1 MAGTVFLLLSVTTF
15 AGNNPEYRQTL
26 FGKDG
31 QLQANSQLYTFDI
44 NYEAYKSTTGAIEKT
59 WYIKNAVRFM
69 IDEEATSYISS
80 DFVASIKLNISS
92 ENAAGVVTNHPQQ
105 TLTIDYKTSE
115 GVVSGAISSYE
126 FRDAVKVTVTIAEA
140 ITKNVSWD
148 VSKNLKLVNE
158 IIAFRDWKFDCNTV
172 INNISGVQDS
182 LLADAWLV
190 NWGTPSAPSTF
201 VSEFDLEWAWI
212 DETAVTEYIF
222 NGVVNLDSVFENN
235 ATRITTVNNKYWI
248 PLLYEGNGRLYV
260 RVRPAQEKSNGQRVE
275 GNWYYLNYYGL
286 AYLPRGEDDGHE
298 SNLNWQ
304 ATTTYAEEGKRKTV
318 IQYFDGTLRGRQ
330 TVTKDNVS
338 KTTVVAE
345 SFYDYQGRP
354 VIQVLPAPTLN
365 TIISFTKNFNQF
377 DDIRN
382 AKTVYDNL
390 NQAQSSCNKLTAKML
405 TAAAGSAAQYYSSE
419 NPLVNTGLNKYI
431 SDAGGYPYTETRY
444 TNDGTG
450 RIDAQGG
457 VGQLYQVNGGKET
470 RYYYESA
477 DQDDLDALLGTD
489 AGYASHYSKTWV
501 RDANGQYSVSY
512 TDMKGRAIATALAG
526 NKPDNLDALPSLA
539 SATKTITRQLIDNET
554 NNVHGNSI
562 ISSKS
567 LVVPKAG
574 DYQFN
579 YLLSPEKLRMMLC
592 TGDSICFDC
601 LYELNISI
609 IPDCSDKVITNNTVP
624 VTTFSNPVIKKNFTL
639 GQYLTTCGP
648 GNSPLLD
655 TSFSVRLPEGSY
667 TIVKELK
674 LNTVARDWY
683 RENRFLTGD
692 TCKKKVD
699 FISQQYQLAISQLNC
714 YTSCTQCNQKLG
726 SEIDFINRFRTESGL
741 AQSEIDA
748 ILPQI
753 RAAYAE
759 AKANCDRLC
768 DNAGGGSLE
777 ELYGMKNIML
787 MDVTPPMGQYAK
799 INDTENPSV
808 ESRPFNIFSS
818 NPRITY
824 CPTVKPYHRPLTYS
838 LNPESVNCISGYQ
851 NSYGIETL
859 SATAAAA
866 KTSEEFSDFFDDGYA
881 NNLLPYHP
889 EFPKLKFAEKY
900 LKGTYRFGD
909 KLQGTDTWS
918 LAASRGYIHQTTG
931 NPVTAAEY
939 LMQKDSFFIQTG
951 FTHPLYYEMRNAI
964 TSDFIKANPQCSG
977 SQDLGMWKLA
987 KYSVFCHK
995 EIKENSGQQLING
1008 CLIPNAALEA
1018 CLSSQ
1023 NNLPPGNDGTHCG
1036 ADMDMVWK
1044 NFKAFY
1050 ISFRNVLISRYL
1062 EQQTQTE
1069 MTSRYPIFEQNSGYN
1084 YQERFIRFV
1093 NGRPVGLDDLG
1104 GLLGGTTDP
1113 NNYDTAT
1120 ANEATRVCEANTGTW
1135 MNRLRR
1141 CPQVESMAQTN
1152 PSQWT
1157 SDAAWLNKYLVLICS
1172 QGVDYMGH
1180 PFGASSLPDSKPG
1193 VLVTETPDN
1202 TVLTGISVRNFPQ
1215 LISYYLSFRNILLS
1229 EFCYPEL
1236 IDYPKAYNVAP
1247 PMVSLPVIT
1256 VPEPCVC
1263 ERINYFKTKWQNAG
1277 SPGTFS
1283 NYLLNTQGT
1292 SISQDTLNILI
1303 NMCNTGYVS
1312 QSPNCNFLSSPVKI
1326 PAVFQCRG
1334 TATLD
1339 SSKTC
1344 ITCGDYTA
1352 IKQQFLADR
1361 GVAAPFNDPQ
1371 TETELAWNRAF
1382 ADYANYRTGFSKLW
1396 PEYVQFGLTCAND
1409 STLGCTNLNNL
1420 VAAWQATSPPST
1432 GDSCRLSFT
1441 QFMNYHTSRNLTFN
1455 QWMDKFAEANCNK
1468 PPVCQTVLTCSR
1480 IKSLVNSYYSHYGYQ
1495 IWRNVNCQN
1504 LFTQFVNDS
1513 LGTSYSYRDI
1523 VNNNNYLCGSD
1534 CPLNIC
1540 SFPNSHLLT
1549 LLYKN
1554 YKSQV
1559 YQSTWTL
1566 TQCQTN
1572 FTNWFNTQLG
1582 FTSNPYAWPSIVSL
1596 YQSQAGGG
1604 STGDGNCVP
1613 DINQLCAPP
1622 YSCNQ
1627 LNYLINQFYVL
1638 YPNADSLGNCQVLF
1652 TTWFNQQ
1659 LGTNYTFL
1667 EIQSIYSTVCGG
1679 TLSVCTGGSYWDCC
1693 ELIIFYQQIIE
1704 QYNSGQVI
1712 CQNFGN
1718 TFCNC
1723 FRTQF
1728 NAHYNKNYTYEEIKQ
1743 LYYVHCGFTVM
1754 SCPLE
1759 PPVFTCQ
1766 LLQTALGEF
1775 IKQYPGRS
1783 CSLIDSCQQFFAS
1796 WFNNHFGTLYTYN
1809 DIANLYLVICGE
1821 SLTICATKCPDYI
1834 VYVNNYNSKYGNIKI
1849 PLLARRQLFESLF
1862 NEAFGYTGGGGG
1874 STDEKGDVG
1883 NSPLVYSQI
1892 KSLLAGCITMP
1903 ANLEN
1908 ENLYLTLNDANV
1920 LSDFKKAF
1928 YLRNTGGVQEKCET
1942 DFTAWVNW
1950 TMGVNKTWCELAE
1963 LYKTILG
1970 EGAENI
1976 CGTST
1981 SCSSSGGGSTGE
1993 DEKGLPIGG
2002 GGSSATISYPPMLCG
2017 LNVEIFTPPPVDTST
2032 CHSPML
2038 IAITD
2043 ATIKWELY
2051 LDSLR
2056 RNFDT
2061 AWYNKC
2067 IKAKNLESFTVSF
2080 DKAEYHYTLYYYDQ
2094 AGQLVR
2100 TVPPEGVVDKRSD
2113 ATFLTSVKN
2122 ARKTNAAIPVLPGH
2136 TMATEYRYNTLG
2148 QVVQQ
2153 KSPDGGLSKFWYDY
2167 LGRLV
2172 VSQNAQQ
2179 ALDNKYSY
2187 TLYDELGRIQ
2197 EVGQKPQTS
2206 VMTQTISR
2214 DKDLLQTWINGSNNK
2229 EQLTRTVYDMPYAGT
2244 EFSYLLIQRN
2254 LRNRVSYT
2262 QVWNLS
2268 SQSYANGA
2276 TYYTYDIH
2284 GNVDTLLQDYGN
2296 SANANIMNLAGHRFK
2311 RIAYNYD
2318 LISGKVNM
2326 VSYQPGYVSP
2336 VTGQWVTNTDRFYH
2350 KYMYDAE
2357 NKLTG
2362 VETSRDSLLWERD
2375 ATYYYYKHGPLARTV
2390 LGQQQVQGVDY
2401 AYTLQGWL
2409 KGVNSTAPSNFPEG
2423 GGQGIYD
2430 IGGDGKLGSS
2440 NTLVARDAYGFSL
2453 NYYTA
2458 TVGTSTVND
2467 YKSINST
2474 VTPFVNNVFNLT
2486 NTNSTVVAKP
2496 LFNGNI
2502 AAMAVNIP
2510 KLGTASV
2517 YGYQYDQLNRIT
2529 SMDAFTGINNTN
2541 NTFTASTTA
2550 NYKERVTYDANGN
2563 IKTYL
2568 RNGDA
2573 ARQYMD
2579 DMVYSYKAG
2588 NNQLDRV
2595 VDAAPDAAG
2604 NYSLYNDLKRTQP
2617 NGSQGQATGNYTY
2630 DAIGNLKTDI
2640 SEGIT
2645 NIIWSVYGKILSV
2658 TKASGTITYTYDASG
2673 NRISKEANGKTTW
2686 YVRDAS
2692 GNVMAVYEKRSD
2704 LNSNH
2709 LTQSEVHLYGSSR
2722 LGIYNINR
2730 DLEVSPS
2737 GQITN
2742 FERGNK
2748 FFELSNHLGNVLVTV
2763 SDRKLQMS
2771 AGGVLVDYY
2780 KADVVSAN
2788 DYYPFGMAMPGRG
2801 FSSEKYRYGFNGKEK
2816 DKDIAVGDYDF
2827 GARIYDGRIGR
2838 WLSVDPLADKYP
2850 SHAPYIF
2857 SANNP
2862 VLVLDVDGRDWIIST
2877 SIDSKG
2883 NKTVTIKLTAAIVNT
2898 SGTAVD
2904 LNKFKAAVISQ
2915 LKTNFEKISYREV
2928 TQYTQTPNKS
2938 RLDGVTTG
2946 TGMIPSDFV
2955 NVSVKFDYDI
2965 RVVTNK
2971 EQQFDTNPF
2980 TTSNGLTTTNP
2991 NPFIAKDPNYTDTR
3005 RPDEH
3010 LIEIKAD
3017 QELPNLYGKV
3027 NKIGGKELYLNV
3039 TKIANIISGKDN
3051 NTVFHELGH
3060 SLGLRHVD
3068 KKYETLIDIINGGNS
3083 QYLNKDKQSRDSNNA
3098 MFSGSSKYMNDST
3111 STNTSPTQFKRII
3124 ENIKKNE
3131 VNKK

>member
-1 MAGTVFLLLSVTTF
+1 MTGTVLILLSLVMY
-15 AGNNPEYRQTL
+15 AGNNPEQPRTL
-26 FGKDG
+26 FGKNG
-31 QLQANSQLYTFDI
+31 QLKRDSVLSIYDMSFEANK
-44 NYEAYKSTTGAIEKT
+44 NVPGAIEKT
-59 WYIKNAVRFM
+59 WYVKNTVRFM
-69 IDEEATSYISS
+69 VDEEAPAYIFS
-80 DFVASIKLNISS
+80 DFIASIKLNISS
-92 ENAAGVVTNHPQQ
+92 VNAAGVTTNHQQ
-105 TLTIDYKTSE
+105 KILTIDYKTSE
-115 GVVSGAISSYE
+115 GVVSGSISSYE
-126 FRDAVKVTVTIAEA
+126 FRDAVSVTVTIAED

-148 VSKNLKLVNE
+148 VTKNLKLVTE
-158 IIAFRDWKFDCNTV
+158 IVSLRDWKFDCSTAF
-172 INNISGVQDS
+172 GYFRTDS
-182 LLADAWLV
+182 LFYDEWKV
-190 NWGTPSAPSTF
+190 KWEPSLLP
-201 VSEFDLEWAWI
+201 VSFATGYDLEWAWI
-212 DETAVTEYIF
+212 DETAVSEYTF
-222 NGVVNLDSVFENN
+222 GGVVNVDSVFENN
-235 ATRITTVNNKYWI
+235 SSRVNLKFAEIDYRI
-248 PLLYEGNGRLYV
+248 PLLYEDDGRLYARIRQV
-260 RVRPAQEKSNGQRVE
+260 QEKANGQRLE
-275 GNWYYLNYYGL
+275 GNWYYLNNNGL
-286 AYLPRGEDDGHE
+286 GYLKKYPGDGHQD
-298 SNLNWQ
+298 SLNWQ

-330 TVTKDNVS
+330 TVTKDNVNR
-338 KTTVVAE
+338 KTVVAE

-354 VIQVLPAPTLN
+354 VIQVLPAPTLSN
-365 TIISFTKNFNQF
+365 MITFTRNLNRF
-377 DDIRN
+377 DDAGN
-382 AKTVYDNL
+382 AKTVYDKL
-390 NQAQSSCNKLTAKML
+390 DISQSSCNKQTARML
-405 TAAAGSAAQYYSSE
+405 STAAGSAAQYYSTS
-419 NPLVNTGLNKYI
+419 NPGVNDGFNKYI
-431 SDAGGYPYTETRY
+431 PDADGYPYTETRY
-444 TNDGTG
+444 SSDGTG

-457 VGQLYQVNGGKET
+457 VGRLYQVNGGKET
-470 RYYYESA
+470 KYYYESA
-477 DQDDLDALLGTD
+477 DPDDLNALFGTD

-512 TDMKGRAIATALAG
+512 TDMKGRTVATALAG
-526 NKPDNLDALPSLA
+526 NKPTNLDALPSLA
-539 SATKTITRQLIDNET
+539 AANKTITRQLIDNET

-579 YLLSPEKLRMMLC
+579 YSLSPEKLRMMLC

-674 LNTVARDWY
+674 LNTAARDWY
-683 RENRFLTGD
+683 RENRFISAD
-692 TCKKKVD
+692 TCKKKID
-699 FISQQYQLAISQLNC
+699 FINQQYQLAINQMNC
-714 YTSCTQCNQKLG
+714 YTTCEQCNQKLG
-726 SEIDFINRFRTESGL
+726 SETDFVNRFRTESGL
-741 AQSEIDA
+741 PENTIQAMMPEIK
-748 ILPQI
+748 
-753 RAAYAE
+753 AAYQQ
-759 AKANCDRLC
+759 AKANCEAICNDTNYETT
-768 DNAGGGSLE
+768 D
-777 ELYGMKNIML
+777 ELDDIRALML
-787 MDVTPPMGQYAK
+787 QDMIPPVGQYARR
-799 INDTENPSV
+799 NDIDNPGNQNRV
-808 ESRPFNIFSS
+808 FNIFNLSPVLTLCS
-818 NPRITY
+818 PAGPPYKKPATY
-824 CPTVKPYHRPLTYS
+824 NVSTGGVTVTC
-838 LNPESVNCISGYQ
+838 LNGSQGYKNQFGYTALSQEQVNNMSDD
-851 NSYGIETL
+851 
-859 SATAAAA
+859 A
-866 KTSEEFSDFFDDGYA
+866 FSDIFEESFA
-881 NNLLPYHP
+881 ESLLPYHP
-889 EFPKLKFAEKY
+889 EFCKLSFAEAN
-900 LKGTYRFGD
+900 LKGTYRFGG
-909 KLQGTDTWS
+909 KLLNTDTWAQAVGQG
-918 LAASRGYIHQTTG
+918 LINTLTANA
-931 NPVTAAEY
+931 NTAADA
-939 LMQKDSFFIQTG
+939 LMQKDSFFMKIG
-951 FTHPLYYEMRNAI
+951 FNHALYYEMRTAI
-964 TSDFIKANPQCSG
+964 TSNFFRAKLECPG
-977 SQDLGMWKLA
+977 SQDMGMWAMA
-987 KYSVFCHK
+987 KYSVFCFK
-995 EIKENSGQQLING
+995 EIKDNSNQQLIQG
-1008 CLIPNAALEA
+1008 CFTPTPSLLA
-1018 CLSSQ
+1018 CLTSQ
-1023 NNLPPGNDGTHCG
+1023 NNLPPVNDGSHCT
-1036 ADMDMVWK
+1036 ADMDRVWK
-1044 NFKAFY
+1044 NFRTLY
-1050 ISFRNVLISRYL
+1050 ITFRDILISKYL
-1062 EQQTQTE
+1062 SQNCSIDYT
-1069 MTSRYPIFEQNSGYN
+1069 IFNTNSGNN
-1084 YQERFIRFV
+1084 YQERFRRYKDIPPYFPEGIGDVQSMFNEDPQTYV
-1093 NGRPVGLDDLG
+1093 NLSQAEADSICRANSGNWMLKLRLCTAVE
-1104 GLLGGTTDP
+1104 TYAA
-1113 NNYDTAT
+1113 NN
-1120 ANEATRVCEANTGTW
+1120 
-1135 MNRLRR
+1135 
-1141 CPQVESMAQTN
+1141 P
-1152 PSQWT
+1152 
-1157 SDAAWLNKYLVLICS
+1157 AAWSADSTWLSHYLVDVCR

-1180 PFGASSLPDSKPG
+1180 PFGASSLPDLKASVQLLTNPDGTTLSG
-1193 VLVTETPDN
+1193 VFVRSFPD
-1202 TVLTGISVRNFPQ
+1202 IIR
-1215 LISYYLSFRNILLS
+1215 YYLIFRFGPSAINS
-1229 EFCYPEL
+1229 VCYPEL

-1247 PMVSLPVIT
+1247 PSVSLPLIT
-1256 VPEPCVC
+1256 APEPCVC
-1263 ERINYFKTKWQNAG
+1263 ERINYFRTKWQNAG

-1292 SISQDTLNILI
+1292 SISQDTLNMLV

-1312 QSPNCNFLSSPVKI
+1312 QNPNCNFLSAPVKI
-1326 PAVFQCRG
+1326 PAIFQCRG
-1334 TATLD
+1334 SASLD

-1344 ITCGDYTA
+1344 ITCGDYMA
-1352 IKQQFLADR
+1352 IKQQFLTER
-1361 GVAAPFNDPQ
+1361 GVSAPYNNPQ
-1371 TETELAWNRAF
+1371 NENELAWNKAF
-1382 ADYANYRTGFSKLW
+1382 ADYANYRTGFTKLW
-1396 PEYVQFGLTCAND
+1396 TEYVQFGITCAND
-1409 STLGCTNLNNL
+1409 STMSCTNLNSL
-1420 VAAWQATSPPST
+1420 VAAWPATNPPST
-1432 GDSCRLSFT
+1432 GDSCRNSFT

-1455 QWMDKFAEANCNK
+1455 QWMDEFVKANCNK
-1468 PPVCQTVLTCSR
+1468 PPVCQPVLTCSR
-1480 IKSLVNSYYSHYGYQ
+1480 IKSLVNSYYSYYGYQ
-1495 IWRNVNCQN
+1495 IWRNANCQN

-1513 LGTSYSYRDI
+1513 LGTNYSYQDI
-1523 VNNNNYLCGSD
+1523 INNNNYLCGSD
-1534 CPLNIC
+1534 CPLNVC

-1549 LLYKN
+1549 HIYKK

-1582 FTSNPYAWPSIVSL
+1582 FTSNPYTWSAIVSL

-1604 STGDGNCVP
+1604 STGEGNCVP
-1613 DINQLCAPP
+1613 DINQLCTPP

-1627 LNYLINQFYVL
+1627 LNYLVQQFYAL

-1652 TTWFNQQ
+1652 TAWFNQQ
-1659 LGTNYTFL
+1659 LGTSYTFL

-1679 TLSVCTGGSYWDCC
+1679 ALPVCTGGSYWDCC
-1693 ELIIFYQQIIE
+1693 DLILFYQRIIE
-1704 QYNSGQVI
+1704 QYNSGQI
-1712 CQNFGN
+1712 YCQNFGS

-1723 FRTQF
+1723 FTSQF
-1728 NAHYNKNYTYEEIKQ
+1728 NAHYNKSYTYEQIKQ
-1743 LYYVHCGFTVM
+1743 LYYTHCGFTVM

-1759 PPVFTCQ
+1759 PPVFTCP

-1775 IKQYPGRS
+1775 MKQYPGGG
-1783 CSLIDSCQQFFAS
+1783 CKDSCQQFFAS

-1809 DIANLYLVICGE
+1809 DIANLYLVQCGE
-1821 SLTICATKCPDYI
+1821 PLQVCESNCPDYI
-1834 VYVNNYNSKYGNIKI
+1834 AFVNNYNSRYGNIKI

-1862 NEAFGYTGGGGG
+1862 NETFGYTGGGGG
-1874 STDEKGDVG
+1874 STDEKGGGG

-1892 KSLLAGCITMP
+1892 KSLMAGCIAMP
-1903 ANLEN
+1903 ASLEY

-1920 LSDFKKAF
+1920 LSDFKTAF
-1928 YLRNTGGVQEKCET
+1928 YLRNPGGVQEKCET

-1950 TMGVNKTWCELAE
+1950 TMGVNKTWCELAD

-1970 EGAENI
+1970 NGAENI
-1976 CGTST
+1976 CGTSAA
-1981 SCSSSGGGSTGE
+1981 CGSSGGSSFGE
-1993 DEKGLPIGG
+1993 GEKGVPLDGG
-2002 GGSSATISYPPMLCG
+2002 GTATPITYPPMLCG
-2017 LNVEIFTPPPVDTST
+2017 LNVEIFNPLPVDTST

-2038 IAITD
+2038 IAIND

-2113 ATFLTSVKN
+2113 AAFLASVKN
-2122 ARKTNAAIPVLPGH
+2122 ARKTNAATPVLPGH

-2179 ALDNKYSY
+2179 ALNNKYSY

-2206 VMTQTISR
+2206 EMTQTISR
-2214 DKDLLQTWINGSNNK
+2214 NKDLLQAWINGSNNK
-2229 EQLTRTVYDMPYAGT
+2229 EQLTRTVYDAPYAGT
-2244 EFSYLLIQRN
+2244 EFSFLLVQRN

-2262 QVWNLS
+2262 QVWNMS
-2268 SQSYANGA
+2268 NQSYANSA

-2284 GNVDTLLQDYGN
+2284 GNVDTLLQDYGH
-2296 SANANIMNLAGHRFK
+2296 SSNANIMNQATGHRFK

-2326 VSYQPGYVSP
+2326 VSYQPGYISP
-2336 VTGQWVTNTDRFYH
+2336 VTNEWVNNADRFYH
-2350 KYMYDAE
+2350 RYSYDAE

-2409 KGVNSTAPSNFPEG
+2409 KGVNSTAPSNSPEG

-2458 TVGTSTVND
+2458 TIGSNTVND
-2467 YKSINST
+2467 YKSINNT

-2486 NTNSTVVAKP
+2486 NTNSTLVAKP

-2588 NNQLDRV
+2588 TNQLDRV

-2604 NYSLYNDLKRTQP
+2604 NYSLYNDLKQTQP

-2645 NIIWSVYGKILSV
+2645 NITWSVYGKILSV

-2730 DLEVSPS
+2730 DLEAAPS

-2742 FERGNK
+2742 FERGRK
-2748 FFELSNHLGNVLVTV
+2748 FFELSNHLGNVLVTI
-2763 SDRKLQMS
+2763 SDRKLQVS
-2771 AGGVLVDYY
+2771 SGGVTVDYY
-2780 KADVVSAN
+2780 TADLVSAT
-2788 DYYPFGMAMPGRG
+2788 DFYPFGMAMPGRN
-2801 FSSEKYRYGFNGKEK
+2801 FSSEKYRYSINGQEK
-2816 DKDIAVGDYDF
+2816 TPEIFEGSTTALYWEYDS
-2827 GARIYDGRIGR
+2827 RIGR
-2838 WLSVDPLADKYP
+2838 RWNVDPKPQTY
-2850 SHAPYIF
+2850 SSPYAVF
-2857 SANNP
+2857 DNSP
-2862 VLVLDVDGRDWIIST
+2862 VWRSDAQG
-2877 SIDSKG
+2877 DS
-2883 NKTVTIKLTAAIVNT
+2883 AIVPLPQSVERSLRRANTNT
-2898 SGTAVD
+2898 SGSTCQNCHVNKQLYAQPPPAEAPKVGPGKPATAAEEKQIQENLKKKAANGGVD
-2904 LNKFKAAVISQ
+2904 DTYTLNKIKQGNIEAVENSP
-2915 LKTNFEKISYREV
+2915 TNFFPFISNLKKAGKYELMGMHSEALSSTKDFGIEVAITVVGGKVASEGFKYLSATKEV
-2928 TQYTQTPNKS
+2928 TVIGEGMARVEVAASKIPGAKILNDMPKF
-2938 RLDGVTTG
+2938 TG
-2946 TGMIPSDFV
+2946 TRTQVTSQMMTYNRQWILQQMRSGRPILDIGRDLYRANPSIF
-2955 NVSVKFDYDI
+2955 YQM
-2965 RVVTNK
+2965 
-2971 EQQFDTNPF
+2971 EQNMMK
-2980 TTSNGLTTTNP
+2980 NYLKLHP
-2991 NPFIAKDPNYTDTR
+2991 NAFQV
-3005 RPDEH
+3005 
-3010 LIEIKAD
+3010 IK
-3017 QELPNLYGKV
+3017 P
-3027 NKIGGKELYLNV
+3027 
-3039 TKIANIISGKDN
+3039 
-3051 NTVFHELGH
+3051 
-3060 SLGLRHVD
+3060 
-3068 KKYETLIDIINGGNS
+3068 
-3083 QYLNKDKQSRDSNNA
+3083 
-3098 MFSGSSKYMNDST
+3098 
-3111 STNTSPTQFKRII
+3111 
-3124 ENIKKNE
+3124 
-3131 VNKK
+3131 